1 MKDMVNTM
9 ERISLSTFG
18 KSLSGCN
25 DKERYIIVSKAIM
38 EDIIPK
44 WITSE
49 KKFEG
54 KKRAYYLSA
63 EYLMGRS
70 LTNNLINMK
79 CKSEVESVLKD
90 LGICYSCIEEQEE
103 DAGLGNGGLGR
114 LGACFLD
121 SASTL
126 NYPLTGYGIRYE
138 FGLFKQLF
146 KDGFQVE
153 VGDDW
158 LEYPDPWSIRKQS
171 ESVRVSFADGDVLA
185 VPYDTPVIGY
195 GQNTIN
201 TLRLWK
207 SEPLEKFNFRAFD
220 SQNYNLS
227 VEEKNKAENIT
238 KVLYPNDAYKEG
250 KELRLKQQYFFVS
263 ASLQDLIRKHKAKY
277 DTLDNFAQFHA
288 IQLNDTHP
296 AVAIPEMMRILTEVE
311 DMDWDKAWN
320 IVTNVFAYTNHTLL
334 AEALEQWFVGFY
346 RALIPSVYR
355 IVERIDYQ
363 LMEELK
369 PEELLGCELDYFKI
383 INHDHIKMAWLAIY
397 GSKSVNGVSRLHS
410 DILKYRELNNWYRLD
425 PQKFNNKTNGITQRR
440 WLLKANPE
448 LSSLITELL
457 GSEDWITDLE
467 RLKDLERFVDDEGVL
482 NRFLEIKHIK
492 KEQLADFMLKK
503 EGIKTDPSS
512 IFDIQIKRLHEYKR
526 QLLNAFHILDLYF
539 RLKEN
544 PQLDI
549 TPRTFIF
556 GAKSAPG
563 YVRAKGIIKYINDIE
578 QLVNSDPEVCE
589 KIKVVFVE
597 NYNVS
602 YAERLFPAA
611 DVSEQIPTAGKEA
624 SGTGNMKFMLNG
636 APTIGTYDGA
646 NIEIVKEAGA
656 ENNFIFGLRVE
667 DIEKLGLNYNPR
679 HEYETVVGLKRVV
692 DTLVDGTFS
701 DAGTG
706 VYREIYDSL
715 LNGTDWHRP
724 DIFYVLKDFESYR
737 DAQQDINDAFK
748 DRMGWAKKCWMNL
761 SNAGKFS
768 SDRTIEQYAEEIWNI
783 EKA

>member
-1 MKDMVNTM
+1 MVNTM

-18 KSLSGCN
+18 KGLSGCN
-25 DKERYIIVSKAIM
+25 DKEKYVVVSKAIM
-38 EDIIPK
+38 ENIIPK
-44 WITSE
+44 WVVSE

-54 KKRAYYLSA
+54 KKKAYYLSA

-79 CKSEVESVLKD
+79 RKSEVKSVLED
-90 LGICYSCIEEQEE
+90 LGICYNRIEEQEE
-103 DAGLGNGGLGR
+103 DAALGNGGLGR

-121 SASTL
+121 SASAL
-126 NYPLTGYGIRYE
+126 DYPLTGYGIRYE

-185 VPYDTPVIGY
+185 VPYDTPIIGY

-207 SEPLEKFNFRAFD
+207 SEPFEKFNFKEFD
-220 SQNYNLS
+220 NQNYELS
-227 VEEKNKAENIT
+227 VEEKNSAENIT

-250 KELRLKQQYFFVS
+250 RELRLKQQYFFVS

-296 AVAIPEMMRILTEVE
+296 AVAIPELMRLFTEVE
-311 DMDWDKAWN
+311 GMEWGKAWD

-346 RALIPSVYR
+346 KTLIPSVFR
-355 IVERIDYQ
+355 IVERIDHQ
-363 LMEELK
+363 LMEKLSHK
-369 PEELLGCELDYFKI
+369 DLQGCELDYYRI

-397 GSKSVNGVSRLHS
+397 GSKSVNGVSELHS
-410 DILKYRELNNWYRLD
+410 NILKYRELNNWYRLS
-425 PQKFNNKTNGITQRR
+425 PEKFNNKTNGITQRR
-440 WLLKANPE
+440 WLLKSNPE
-448 LSSLITELL
+448 LSNLITELL
-457 GSEDWITDLE
+457 DSEDWITDLE
-467 RLKDLERFVDDEGVL
+467 RLKDLEKFADDKDVL
-482 NRFLEIKHIK
+482 SRFLEIKHIGK
-492 KEQLADFMLKK
+492 KRLADYMFEK
-503 EGIKTDPSS
+503 EGIKTDPNS

-526 QLLNAFHILDLYF
+526 QLLNAFHILDFYF
-539 RLKEN
+539 RIKAN

-549 TPRTFIF
+549 VPRTFIF
-556 GAKSAPG
+556 GAKAAPG
-563 YVRAKGIIKYINDIE
+563 YVRAKGIIKYINDIK
-578 QLVNSDPEVCE
+578 QLVNNDPEVSE

-602 YAERLFPAA
+602 YAEKLFPAA

-636 APTIGTYDGA
+636 VPTIGTYDGA
-646 NIEIVKEAGA
+646 NIEIVKEAGE

-667 DIEKLGLNYNPR
+667 DIEKIAPSYNPV
-679 HEYETVVGLKRVV
+679 HEYETVEGLKRVV

-706 VYREIYDSL
+706 VYGEIYNSL
-715 LNGTDWHRP
+715 LNGTDWHRS
-724 DIFYVLKDFESYR
+724 DVFYVLKDFESYR
-737 DAQQDINDAFK
+737 NAQQDLNDAFK

-761 SNAGKFS
+761 SNAGRFS
-768 SDRTIEQYAEEIWNI
+768 SDRTIDQYAKEIWGI